1 MPSPDYLGAPDADA
15 DTYASYTLDHH
26 GLVAGMVDELG
37 LVEKIDAMI
46 PQDLGQRHIS
56 VGVAVKAMILVG
68 LGFVQRALYL
78 TPDFFRGKPVG
89 RLLGPGITAEML
101 NDDALGRALDAIFG
115 FGVEAFY
122 FLLASGA
129 VKQLGLS
136 GAGGHLDST
145 SFHVDGEYNSGDGS
159 AAAGVVHIRQ
169 GYSRD
174 HRPDLN
180 QVVLHLV
187 SESQAGI
194 PLLMAAAGGNV
205 NDQAGFHGLVQRHKG
220 QLEGGGLR
228 YLVADSAL
236 YTAKSLQELGATTWV
251 SRVPETFCAAREIVQ
266 AVAGELADGGE
277 ETAWRTLCVTEAGVR
292 QRWLVVHS
300 RAARNRAEK
309 TLEKKH
315 LKQGEAELKAFG
327 RLRRQDFACEGDA
340 WDALEAFEKTLK
352 LTLVHEGRIVRQTT
366 PAKKRRQAASQ
377 DAVPARY
384 AVEGQ
389 LASRTDVHARQ
400 LLQKSCFVVATNDTE
415 GTVLGD
421 GQVLDAYRKDQQ
433 KVERGFRF
441 LKDPLFMASTLF
453 LKSPRRIM
461 ALMAIMTLCLMVYAA
476 LEHRIRQGLAQQSQ
490 TFPDQ
495 KGKPTERPTARW
507 VFQSFMDIHVLTLPT
522 LAEIVSNLKAHHRAL
537 LNLLGERYVAV
548 YANSG

>member
-1 MPSPDYLGAPDADA
+1 MLSPDLPSATDDN
-15 DTYASYTLDHH
+15 TYASYTLDHH

-46 PQDLGQRHIS
+46 PQDLGQRQVS
-56 VGVAVKAMILVG
+56 VGVAVKAMILIG
-68 LGFVQRALYL
+68 LGFVPRALYL

-101 NDDALGRALDAIFG
+101 NDDALGRGMDAIYE
-115 FGVEAFY
+115 FGVEPFY

-159 AAAGVVHIRQ
+159 AAEGVIHIRQ

-180 QVVLHLV
+180 QVVLQLV

-205 NDQAGFHGLVQRHKG
+205 NDQAGFLGLIQRHKA
-220 QLEGGGLR
+220 QLEGGGLQ

-236 YTAKSLQELGATTWV
+236 YTEKSLRELGEMTWV
-251 SRVPETFCAAREIVQ
+251 SRVPETFGSACEIVQ
-266 AVAGELADGGE
+266 AVAGELADEGGE
-277 ETAWRTLCVTEAGVR
+277 MAYRAVCIVEAGVP

-300 RAARNRAEK
+300 RAARCRAEK
-309 TLEKKH
+309 TLKKRH

-327 RLRRQDFACEGDA
+327 RLCRQGFACEADA
-340 WDALEAFEKTLK
+340 QAALDAFEKRLK
-352 LTLVHEGRIVRQTT
+352 LTEVREGRIVGQAI
-366 PAKKRRQAASQ
+366 PAKKRRRTESQ
-377 DAVPARY
+377 GHEAVRY

-389 LASRTDVHARQ
+389 LASRVDVHTRQ
-400 LLQKSCFVVATNDTE
+400 LLRKSCFIVATNDTE

-421 GQVLDAYRKDQQ
+421 EEVLEAYRKDQQ

-476 LEHRIRQGLAQQSQ
+476 LEHRIRQSLAQQSQ

-495 KGKPTERPTARW
+495 KGKPTARPTARW
-507 VFQSFMDIHVLTLPT
+507 VFQSFMDIHILILPT
-522 LAEIVSNLKAHHRAL
+522 LAEIVPNLKAHQRVL